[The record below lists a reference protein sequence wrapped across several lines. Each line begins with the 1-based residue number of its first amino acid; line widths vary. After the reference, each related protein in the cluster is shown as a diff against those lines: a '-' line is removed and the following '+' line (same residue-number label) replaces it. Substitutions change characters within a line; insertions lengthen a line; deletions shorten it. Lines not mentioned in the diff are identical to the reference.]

1 LQSRIADF
9 RAADAK
15 VFAICTDSVEK
26 NAELVDRLQLDY
38 AILSD
43 PELIAIDR
51 FDLRHKGGNPMEGK
65 DIARPAVFI
74 LDRDGVVRWCS
85 LTDNWR
91 VRVRPETILEQL
103 RVIP

>member
-1 LQSRIADF
+1 LQSRIADIH
-9 RAADAK
+9 ALDAK
-15 VFAICTDSVEK
+15 VFAVCTDPVEK

-38 AILSD
+38 TILSD

-65 DIARPAVFI
+65 DVARPAVFV
-74 LDRDGVVRWCS
+74 LDRKGVVRWRS

-103 RVIP
+103 TTIP